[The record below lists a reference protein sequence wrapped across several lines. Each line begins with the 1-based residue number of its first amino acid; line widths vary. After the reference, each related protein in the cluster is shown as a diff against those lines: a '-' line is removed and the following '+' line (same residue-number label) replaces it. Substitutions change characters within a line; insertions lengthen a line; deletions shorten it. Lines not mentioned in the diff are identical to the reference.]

1 MKTPISAILPL
12 LLISLACML
21 AVESFYKLMDNLL
34 FMDAGKGK
42 VVARIPEKKQAT
54 AATKRTLAD
63 DVRVVL
69 ERNLFGPPPS
79 AVETEQA
86 AELKTEDLKVTSLDL
101 VLMGTI
107 ICGNE
112 ENRAIILEKAK
123 KKQDIYEKGELV
135 QGAVLKEI
143 MRGKVVLNHNNQDE
157 ILDMTEA
164 AKYSGKPSGVAA
176 AANASAA
183 ANSMRQVQTLPGP
196 EAEVPSPEQPEPEVN
211 AEAQDADNTQ
221 ENPEQPPEPRE
232 QPAEET
238 VSQNEQVGGEPP
250 LEQEVA
256 QPVEIQP
263 APIRPARRFTI
274 QLPAQPS
281 E

>member
-164 AKYSGKPSGVAA
+164 AKYSGKPSGAA
-176 AANASAA
+176 AS

-211 AEAQDADNTQ
+211 AEAQAAGNTQ

-263 APIRPARRFTI
+263 APIRPAKRFNI
-274 QLPAQPS
+274 QLPTQPS